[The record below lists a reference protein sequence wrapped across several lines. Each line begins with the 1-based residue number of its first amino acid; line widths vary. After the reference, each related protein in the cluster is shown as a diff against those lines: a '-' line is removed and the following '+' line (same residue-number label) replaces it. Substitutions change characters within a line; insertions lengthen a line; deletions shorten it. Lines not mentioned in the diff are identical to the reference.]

1 VTEKKIL
8 SVFAKFFEKL
18 ASEKKP
24 INIKKIFNIEEF
36 IINEDEENNENDKSN
51 MNFLKFKTSII
62 NAAVKEAAR
71 NFCDNIDAILNGE
84 ENIKLI
90 EKETDI
96 ARVLDQVFLFA
107 KENIYCHE
115 SAEKIELAGRN
126 IIQGLLKHFA
136 VLMKLSQD
144 NFNCLITGKNS
155 EGKGPR
161 KLNLDFELRLFRRLP
176 KTHVRK
182 YLHCV
187 EHDKINEIQ
196 YRAHLIVDYISGM
209 TDDFALEMYQLLE
222 GIRIQ

>member
-1 VTEKKIL
+1 MKNLLQRKTYQY
-8 SVFAKFFEKL
+8 
-18 ASEKKP
+18 
-24 INIKKIFNIEEF
+24 KKIFNIEEF

-115 SAEKIELAGRN
+115 SAEK
-126 IIQGLLKHFA
+126 
-136 VLMKLSQD
+136 
-144 NFNCLITGKNS
+144 
-155 EGKGPR
+155 
-161 KLNLDFELRLFRRLP
+161 LN
-176 KTHVRK
+176 
-182 YLHCV
+182 
-187 EHDKINEIQ
+187 
-196 YRAHLIVDYISGM
+196 
-209 TDDFALEMYQLLE
+209 
-222 GIRIQ
+222 